1 MAQAGRPRGRPPL
14 SSREKIEAV
23 AIELFL
29 EHGYSGTG
37 LAAIIE
43 ACGVSKTT
51 FFRYFASKSEIIWY
65 AFDDHTRHLRRLLAE
80 ADAPEPAMTVVRTCV
95 VDALRASI
103 DERGIWMKRF
113 IILDGSPELR
123 AEESAQWIS
132 WADAVGEYVARRL
145 GVSERALVPAS
156 IGGAVQAAYLATL
169 RDWRTSSKPAS
180 ELLLDL
186 DADLAPL
193 CDVLQG
199 WLDQQRPRR

>member
-1 MAQAGRPRGRPPL
+1 MTQARRPRGRPPL
-14 SSREKIEAV
+14 SSREKVEAV

-29 EHGYSGTG
+29 EHGYSGTS
-37 LAAIIE
+37 LATIIE

-65 AFDDHTRHLRRLLAE
+65 AFDTHTRHLRRLLAE
-80 ADAPEPAMTVVRTCV
+80 ADSSEPAMTVVRTCV

-123 AEESAQWIS
+123 PEGSTQWTS
-132 WADAVGEYVARRL
+132 WADAVSEYVAGRL
-145 GVSERALVPAS
+145 GVSERGLVPAS

-169 RDWRTSSKPAS
+169 RGWQTSSKPVS
-180 ELLLDL
+180 ELLLEL
-186 DADLAPL
+186 EADLAPL

-199 WLDQQRPRR
+199 WLDRQGPRR